1 MPIVTQQFWYI
12 LLKANTYLNLCRIEA
27 TESSWVKQNVFVIY
41 RDVDTFRTVNETQWK
56 ITQEAQLVLG

>member
-41 RDVDTFRTVNETQWK
+41 RDVDT
-56 ITQEAQLVLG
+56 LS